1 MNYGFCRTF
10 VAAVLIV
17 TAAACGRLGTAV
29 TTASG
34 QTIGYTGGATP
45 TPSPTS
51 TPITSSTPSP
61 ASTRS
66 PTPTPSSTPE
76 PTPTSTPSPVSHES
90 VGCSRAH
97 GQVTL
102 GGVAGLESLV
112 DATATTQFRACGG
125 GLYLHQVGWGSL
137 PNDQD
142 KRQIAANFA
151 GTGPVHIEIAEATDL
166 ATDFGQYGVTAISE
180 INVNAPTCDVP
191 AVDDTIAVW
200 TGWIG
205 NYRAAN
211 VGFLWGQYNDTPN
224 CPTGPLDWNAS
235 TWDDSRTRALAG
247 GGVILDTPPS
257 LYEQVLGD
265 TDNYKTFVKDEI
277 AWANAHGLH
286 STVIVS
292 AVSGNYNFTA
302 DTMAMVAE
310 FNALPANQRPQEYAC
325 ENYGQGASVGRE
337 TDAGT
342 VANLALWLVQ
352 NASTYVP

>member
-1 MNYGFCRTF
+1 MTCRFHLWFALALLAVTS
-10 VAAVLIV
+10 VA
-17 TAAACGRLGTAV
+17 CERLGSAV
-29 TTASG
+29 TLASG
-34 QTIGYTGGATP
+34 EANDYSG
-45 TPSPTS
+45 
-51 TPITSSTPSP
+51 SSSM
-61 ASTRS
+61 
-66 PTPTPSSTPE
+66 PTPTPSSTSSSTPTQDPN
-76 PTPTSTPSPVSHES
+76 PTPTPSGTPAPSSSPTPTPSPISHAS
-90 VGCSRAH
+90 VGCGRPQ

-102 GGVAGLESLV
+102 GGVAGLDSLV
-112 DATATTQFRACGG
+112 DSTATTQFRACGG
-125 GLYLHQVGWGSL
+125 GLYIHQVGWGSL
-137 PNDQD
+137 PSDQD

-151 GTGPVHIEIAEATDL
+151 GTGPAHIEIAEATDL
-166 ATDFGQYGVTAISE
+166 ATDFGQYGITAISE

-191 AVDDTIAVW
+191 AVDDTLAVW
-200 TGWIG
+200 TGWIAQ
-205 NYRAAN
+205 YRAAH

-224 CPTGPLDWNAS
+224 CPSGPLDWNAS
-235 TWDDSRTRALAG
+235 TWDDSRARALAG

-257 LYEQVLGD
+257 LDEQVLGD

-310 FNALPANQRPQEYAC
+310 FNALPPEQRPQEYAC

-337 TDAGT
+337 TDSGS